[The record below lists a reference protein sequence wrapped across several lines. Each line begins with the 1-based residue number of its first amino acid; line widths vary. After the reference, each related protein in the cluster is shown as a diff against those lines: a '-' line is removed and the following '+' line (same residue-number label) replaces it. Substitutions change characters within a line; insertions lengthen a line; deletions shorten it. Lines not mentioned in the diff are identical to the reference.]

1 MPALSATRNDH
12 RPYARFMSA
21 PIVTVRGQA
30 QLEVP
35 PDLATISL
43 TVHCAGDSAEQTR
56 VELAEASG
64 RTRDLLS
71 EHALAIER
79 SSTSGL
85 HVGPVFSRRSGT
97 KITGYRGSFST
108 QVVVHDFDA
117 LSGIVFT
124 LTPLPNS
131 QLDGPWWSLRPDN
144 VAYRTVRLEAIADA
158 RRRADDYAAAFGS
171 SVVDLAEV
179 SDLEP
184 GFAAPREVRA
194 FGMAGDMAQEPVFE
208 FEPAT
213 QTVSGQVT
221 VRFTISTPDLR
232 VVSEQ

>member
-1 MPALSATRNDH
+1 MT
-12 RPYARFMSA
+12 A

-35 PDLATISL
+35 PDLATLSF
-43 TVHCAGDSAEQTR
+43 TVHSAGDSAERTR
-56 VELAEASG
+56 AELAEASG
-64 RTRDLLS
+64 QIRDLLS
-71 EHALAIER
+71 RHAAAIER

-85 HVGPVFSRRSGT
+85 QVAPVFSGRSGT

-108 QVVVHDFDA
+108 QIVVQDFDA
-117 LSGIVFT
+117 LSAIVFA

-131 QLDGPWWSLRPDN
+131 QIDGPWWSLRPDN
-144 VAYRTVRLEAIADA
+144 PAYRVVRLEAIADA

-171 SVVDLAEV
+171 SVVDLVEV

-184 GFAAPREVRA
+184 GLVAPREMRA
-194 FGMAGDMAQEPVFE
+194 FGLARDVAEKAAFE
-208 FEPAT
+208 FEPAI

-221 VRFTISTPDLR
+221 VRFTTSTADLR
-232 VVSEQ
+232 VVSDR